1 MNKTFVVRKSKRKP
15 FQIVIVLIVGR
26 QGEKKSRGERPQ
38 ERATTTTTKTSTKT
52 TATTTTRATST
63 TTTAQ
68 TIMRSNNLI

>member
-38 ERATTTTTKTSTKT
+38 ERATTTTTTTKTSTKT
-52 TATTTTRATST
+52 TATTTT
-63 TTTAQ
+63 TTAQ
-68 TIMRSNNLI
+68 TIMRSNSLI

>member
-38 ERATTTTTKTSTKT
+38 ERATTTTTTTTKTSTKT
-52 TATTTTRATST
+52 TATT